1 MISKQYH
8 YDINTISQWYRTILL
23 QYYNDIGTVSQ
34 RCYKNITTIS
44 LWYPHNITMIST
56 QYHNGIISTN
66 DCDACYNFNNTL
78 LQLNQYD
85 ITISQLYFFK
95 SRMISR
101 RYNFIATISF
111 EDLVVIHVKPLFD
124 KWI

>member
-66 DCDACYNFNNTL
+66 DCDTL
-78 LQLNQYD
+78 LSLNHYD